1 MAFEIT
7 KSHYTGKIKEVT
19 LGAGKR
25 TVTVGGETSYPFYL
39 FEGEMPNP
47 PRIAMEIW
55 DMEPEEWPKAVIE
68 PFKDVLKDP
77 AAWAKKCVE
86 EYGADMVIVQLKST
100 DPNGLNKG
108 PGEASA
114 TVKKVCEA
122 VDVPVIVWGCGDKEK
137 DVEVLKKVAEDNQG
151 KNLLLGPVEEATHK
165 QIGASALGFHQ
176 SVISSSP
183 IDINLAKQ
191 LNVLLDNLGVS
202 PEKIIIDP
210 TTGGLGYGL
219 EYSYSVMERIRMAAL
234 TQEDEKL
241 QSPIINNLG
250 NEIWKCKEV
259 KLSLEEAPTLGDPA
273 KRGVMLECVGAVS
286 YLMAGSDILVL
297 RHPESVKWVKEFM
310 NLMMTG
316 DMAMSSGKITGKLN
330 AINIK
335 PEGDFPKIIKI
346 EVKAEPKEEKKEDAQ
361 KVPPK
366 EKVAEKKKVEEK
378 PKSVDIK
385 AEEKAKPKV
394 EEEAKARAEADAEAK
409 ARAEVEAKARAE
421 EEAKKKTEEEA
432 KSKAEAE
439 ARAIADAEEKAK
451 ADARAKEEAEKKAKE
466 DAKAKV
472 RDEEEALKQS
482 RAKEKAER
490 EKSQEARVEG
500 PRVLKVAEVQLSP
513 VDKLLAQVNRVNR
526 RS

>member
-7 KSHYTGKIKEVT
+7 RSHYTGKIKEVT
-19 LGAGKR
+19 LGTGKR

-77 AAWAKKCVE
+77 AAWAKKCAE

-122 VDVPVIVWGCGDKEK
+122 VDVPVIVWGCGNKEK

-151 KNLLLGPVEEATHK
+151 KNLLLGPVEEANHK

-202 PEKIIIDP
+202 PQKIVIDP

-259 KLSLEEAPTLGDPA
+259 KLSLEDAPTLGDPA

-297 RHPESVKWVKEFM
+297 RHPESVKRVKEFM
-310 NLMMTG
+310 GLMMTG
-316 DMAMSSGKITGKLN
+316 DMAMSSDRLSAKLN
-330 AINIK
+330 VINVK
-335 PEGDFPKIIKI
+335 PEGNFPKIEK
-346 EVKAEPKEEKKEDAQ
+346 VKVEAKPKEEKKEDAP
-361 KVPPK
+361 KAPPK
-366 EKVAEKKKVEEK
+366 EKEKIKVKEEEK
-378 PKSVDIK
+378 IAKKPEVAQEDKP
-385 AEEKAKPKV
+385 KAKADTKAKIEAEAETKARDEAKV
-394 EEEAKARAEADAEAK
+394 KSEEEAKAKAAAEARVRAETEAKAKAEADAK
-409 ARAEVEAKARAE
+409 
-421 EEAKKKTEEEA
+421 
-432 KSKAEAE
+432 
-439 ARAIADAEEKAK
+439 
-451 ADARAKEEAEKKAKE
+451 AKEELERKAKE
-466 DAKAKV
+466 EAKAKV

-490 EKSQEARVEG
+490 EKSQEARAEG
-500 PRVLKVAEVQLSP
+500 PRALKVAEVQLSP

>member
-7 KSHYTGKIKEVT
+7 RSHYTGKIKEVT
-19 LGAGKR
+19 LGTGKR

-122 VDVPVIVWGCGDKEK
+122 VDVPVIVWGCGNKEK
-137 DVEVLKKVAEDNQG
+137 DVEVLKKVAEDTQG
-151 KNLLLGPVEEATHK
+151 KNLLLGPVEEANHK

-202 PEKIIIDP
+202 PEKIVIDP

-259 KLSLEEAPTLGDPA
+259 KLSLEDAPTLGDPA

-297 RHPESVKWVKEFM
+297 RHPESVKRVKEFM
-310 NLMMTG
+310 SLMMTG
-316 DMAMSSGKITGKLN
+316 DMAMSSDKLATKLN
-330 AINIK
+330 VINVK
-335 PEGDFPKIIKI
+335 PKGDFPKIQKMKV
-346 EVKAEPKEEKKEDAQ
+346 EAKPKEEKKEDAP
-361 KVPPK
+361 KAPPK
-366 EKVAEKKKVEEK
+366 EKEKIKVKEEEK
-378 PKSVDIK
+378 IAKKPGVAQEDKPK
-385 AEEKAKPKV
+385 AEADTKAKIEMGAETKARDEAKV
-394 EEEAKARAEADAEAK
+394 KAEEEAKAKAAAEAKVRAETEAKAKAEADAK
-409 ARAEVEAKARAE
+409 
-421 EEAKKKTEEEA
+421 
-432 KSKAEAE
+432 
-439 ARAIADAEEKAK
+439 
-451 ADARAKEEAEKKAKE
+451 AKEEAEKKAKE
-466 DAKAKV
+466 ETKAKA
-472 RDEEEALKQS
+472 RAEEDALKQS
-482 RAKEKAER
+482 RAKAKAER
-490 EKSQEARVEG
+490 EKSQEVHAEG
-500 PRVLKVAEVQLSP
+500 HQVLKVAEVQLSP

>member
-7 KSHYTGKIKEVT
+7 RSHYTGKIKEVT
-19 LGAGKR
+19 LGTGKR

-55 DMEPEEWPKAVIE
+55 DMEPDEWPKAVIE

-122 VDVPVIVWGCGDKEK
+122 VDVPVIIWGCGNKEK

-151 KNLLLGPVEEATHK
+151 KNLLLGPVEEANHK

-202 PEKIIIDP
+202 PEKIVIDP

-259 KLSLEEAPTLGDPA
+259 KLSLEDAPPLGDPA
-273 KRGVMLECVGAVS
+273 KRGIMLECVGAVS

-297 RHPESVKWVKEFM
+297 RHPESVKRVKEFM
-310 NLMMTG
+310 GLMMTG
-316 DMAMSSGKITGKLN
+316 DMAMSSDRLAAKLN
-330 AINIK
+330 VINVK
-335 PEGDFPKIIKI
+335 PEGNFPKIEK
-346 EVKAEPKEEKKEDAQ
+346 VKVEAKPKEEKKEEAP
-361 KVPPK
+361 KALPK
-366 EKVAEKKKVEEK
+366 EKEK
-378 PKSVDIK
+378 PKVKEEEKLAKKPEVAQEDKAKAEAKAKIEAEAEVKARDEAKVK
-385 AEEKAKPKV
+385 AEEEVERKAEK
-394 EEEAKARAEADAEAK
+394 EAKAKAEVEAKVRAEAKAKIEAEADAKAK
-409 ARAEVEAKARAE
+409 EEIEKKAKEETKAKARAE
-421 EEAKKKTEEEA
+421 E
-432 KSKAEAE
+432 
-439 ARAIADAEEKAK
+439 D
-451 ADARAKEEAEKKAKE
+451 
-466 DAKAKV
+466 
-472 RDEEEALKQS
+472 ALKQS

-490 EKSQEARVEG
+490 EKSQEVHAEG
-500 PRVLKVAEVQLSP
+500 HQVLKVAEVQLSP

>member
-7 KSHYTGKIKEVT
+7 RSHYTGKIKEVT
-19 LGAGKR
+19 LGTGKR

-47 PRIAMEIW
+47 PRIGMEIW

-122 VDVPVIVWGCGDKEK
+122 VDVPVIVWGCGNKEK

-202 PEKIIIDP
+202 PEKIVIDP

-259 KLSLEEAPTLGDPA
+259 KLSLEDAPTLGDPA

-297 RHPESVKWVKEFM
+297 RHPESVKRVKEFM
-310 NLMMTG
+310 GLMMTG
-316 DMAMSSGKITGKLN
+316 DMAMNSDRLAAKLN
-330 AINIK
+330 VINVK
-335 PEGDFPKIIKI
+335 PEGDFPKIEKMKV
-346 EVKAEPKEEKKEDAQ
+346 EAKPKEEKKEDAP
-361 KVPPK
+361 KAPPK
-366 EKVAEKKKVEEK
+366 EKEKITVKEEGKIAKKPEVAQE
-378 PKSVDIK
+378 D
-385 AEEKAKPKV
+385 KAK
-394 EEEAKARAEADAEAK
+394 AEADAKAKIEAEAEAK
-409 ARAEVEAKARAE
+409 ARDAAKAKAEEETERKAEKEARAKAEIEAKVRAETEAKA
-421 EEAKKKTEEEA
+421 
-432 KSKAEAE
+432 KAEA
-439 ARAIADAEEKAK
+439 DAK
-451 ADARAKEEAEKKAKE
+451 AKEEAEKKAKE
-466 DAKAKV
+466 ETKAKAIA
-472 RDEEEALKQS
+472 EEDALKQS

-526 RS
+526 RA